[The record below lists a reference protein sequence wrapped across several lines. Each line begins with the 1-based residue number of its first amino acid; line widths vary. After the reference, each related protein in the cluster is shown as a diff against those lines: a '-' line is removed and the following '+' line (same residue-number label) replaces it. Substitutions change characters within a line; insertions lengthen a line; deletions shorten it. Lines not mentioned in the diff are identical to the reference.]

1 VLHHGFEARAREC
14 PEHAALRFG
23 ETTLSYG
30 ELDNAARR
38 IAASLRLTGLEV
50 GSVVAISIS
59 ASFLQVAAV
68 LGVMKAGFVYLPATP
83 ELPRE
88 RRLLYCRQAGA
99 RLVLYDPADGQ
110 ADLGEAGIESLP
122 VTLDTTAS
130 APAHPGEEDARRS
143 PDDLA
148 YVIFTSGSTGTPKGV
163 MITHAAC
170 FNTIADIVA
179 RTGMNRHS
187 TVLGL
192 SSLNF
197 DLSVFD
203 IFGTLAAGGTLVL
216 MPPAQSRDPAA
227 WLRTIVAAKVTVWNS
242 VPQLMALLI
251 DATTVPEVALAS
263 LRSIL
268 LSGDWIPLPL
278 TRRLRAALPSVQI
291 LSLGGATEASIWS
304 ICYPIDQVDD
314 AWRSV
319 PYGRALS
326 NQTCTVITDDG
337 RRAETGEIGTIH
349 IGGKGVALGYI
360 GDPDLTAASF
370 APPPPALAAIGP
382 RLYCTGDLGR
392 YMADGNIEFLGR
404 RDQQVKV
411 NGNRIELNEIK
422 HVIEGHPSVRNA
434 AVGITDSSAGDR
446 IIVARFQAMPGTP
459 GDMGTALK
467 RWLADRLPAYMVP
480 TFCIQADQLP
490 LSENGKADVQRL
502 LEKPAPT
509 LPVPP
514 AGRPGNGL
522 ITLKICQAWS
532 EFMEGILVAPDDDF
546 FGLGGYSLLAFRICN
561 YLRSHWNIDLAP
573 AEMMR
578 LATPAAIAAAIA
590 DSPHTTVGTPTRTRQ
605 PTTAMAV
612 KSSAYRYPV
621 SKQHEQVWLL
631 SQMRPDNIAYQ
642 FQAEIVFSAGL
653 DKAALLAAMRLLTRR
668 HEGLRTWFDFD
679 TAAEAVVEAELEP
692 HIEERS
698 LRNLAIAD
706 ARLEMRR
713 DIEAFVCRAVSVD
726 RPPLVLWRLF
736 DLPDGTTT
744 LVHLEHHLVHDG
756 WTFRLFLRE
765 LSKTYTDLV
774 LGRAVEMHPAPG
786 YSEYASAQQRWLTSP
801 DADAM
806 RLWWRDALQGISPFL
821 ALPNRRPDSE
831 FRMRGEIHECSSS
844 AAQFET
850 FRRIAR
856 THGCSVFQFMFAAY
870 AATLAQISGATAF
883 VVGTSTANRTSSE
896 AEEVIGM
903 YVNMMPIPVR
913 LAEGERF
920 RDFMQHLARTVREA
934 LSAGALPFTEIVG
947 TVKPQRVAGEL
958 PLMQV
963 CFNFHDAFSDALDLP
978 GVTAEVSEAIPN
990 HAAKFEL
997 NLTVIPLAEER
1008 GGARL
1013 LFEYS
1018 TDQYAREDVVAFATE
1033 YQAMLDRFVR
1043 HPEDILRTGSTGLC
1057 ADGGDDGALLQASTP
1072 TLKDV
1077 ERAVASCAGVASA
1090 LVIRESDAG
1099 DGDGR
1104 LAAYVSP
1111 IDLSHPP
1118 TSQDI
1123 AAQLRHRLPEA
1134 SMPVRI
1140 IITSDASWDRS
1151 GRTDWKKLMATG
1163 IAADVERLPEAVA
1176 LSAEQTILSVF
1187 ADLLEGD
1194 VDPEDSFF
1202 ERGGHSLLAARACT
1216 RINAV
1221 LGSRVGLRDILQWQS
1236 ARELANLVTQGV
1248 TPPATH
1254 EPSAG
1259 VQ

>member
-1 VLHHGFEARAREC
+1 
-14 PEHAALRFG
+14 
-23 ETTLSYG
+23 
-30 ELDNAARR
+30 
-38 IAASLRLTGLEV
+38 
-50 GSVVAISIS
+50 
-59 ASFLQVAAV
+59 
-68 LGVMKAGFVYLPATP
+68 
-83 ELPRE
+83 
-88 RRLLYCRQAGA
+88 
-99 RLVLYDPADGQ
+99 
-110 ADLGEAGIESLP
+110 
-122 VTLDTTAS
+122 
-130 APAHPGEEDARRS
+130 
-143 PDDLA
+143 
-148 YVIFTSGSTGTPKGV
+148 
-163 MITHAAC
+163 
-170 FNTIADIVA
+170 
-179 RTGMNRHS
+179 
-187 TVLGL
+187 
-192 SSLNF
+192 
-197 DLSVFD
+197 
-203 IFGTLAAGGTLVL
+203 
-216 MPPAQSRDPAA
+216 
-227 WLRTIVAAKVTVWNS
+227 
-242 VPQLMALLI
+242 
-251 DATTVPEVALAS
+251 
-263 LRSIL
+263 
-268 LSGDWIPLPL
+268 
-278 TRRLRAALPSVQI
+278 
-291 LSLGGATEASIWS
+291 
-304 ICYPIDQVDD
+304 
-314 AWRSV
+314 
-319 PYGRALS
+319 
-326 NQTCTVITDDG
+326 
-337 RRAETGEIGTIH
+337 
-349 IGGKGVALGYI
+349 
-360 GDPDLTAASF
+360 
-370 APPPPALAAIGP
+370 
-382 RLYCTGDLGR
+382 
-392 YMADGNIEFLGR
+392 
-404 RDQQVKV
+404 
-411 NGNRIELNEIK
+411 
-422 HVIEGHPSVRNA
+422 
-434 AVGITDSSAGDR
+434 
-446 IIVARFQAMPGTP
+446 
-459 GDMGTALK
+459 
-467 RWLADRLPAYMVP
+467 
-480 TFCIQADQLP
+480 
-490 LSENGKADVQRL
+490 
-502 LEKPAPT
+502 
-509 LPVPP
+509 
-514 AGRPGNGL
+514 
-522 ITLKICQAWS
+522 
-532 EFMEGILVAPDDDF
+532 
-546 FGLGGYSLLAFRICN
+546 
-561 YLRSHWNIDLAP
+561 
-573 AEMMR
+573 
-578 LATPAAIAAAIA
+578 
-590 DSPHTTVGTPTRTRQ
+590 
-605 PTTAMAV
+605 MAV

-1033 YQAMLDRFVR
+1033 YQAMLDRFAR

-1140 IITSDASWDRS
+1140 ITTSDASWDRS

-1248 TPPATH
+1248 TPRLRMNRRRGCNDPANAVDAHAMTRTADATSLETSLWVVANSSDDATALNLTRIYDVGGARPEMVDAALRTLIRRH
-1254 EPSAG
+1254 EALRTGFEVSTDGTLVRRVHDDPPMDVRRIRIAEWDATETEHTIASATRLAAQHRFDLSHPPLMRATLLTLSEGRTLLLLTIHHIVADGWSFSVVEAEMTSLLRCTDLPPRPADADGEIFDRLIARERRERALSTFPAAFATRVAELEASVSPLQFGVLPGREVPNDVNAERLSIIIGDASAARMLRAARTYRTTLFGMILAAFGVLMYKLSGQRRLLVGVPISVREPSAADAVG
-1259 VQ
+1259 LFANLLPISIHVQGDRRVADLVAATRDRLLDALEMPLMPFGELVRAVDPSGAGDAHPLCQVAVSWEEFGASRGAAFAATTLVPVTVPFAQSRFAVHVALYRSGGASPARYSTGATSLMRSRPRGLSKGWSTFLLKWPMPETPWSGHCVFVRTIWTGRRI